1 MIEARRSRRR
11 LAVAVLAVFAI
22 VAVFSIRLVDIQ
34 LVRADTYREAAGS
47 NYYSATLWGTRGSI
61 VDANGT
67 VLATSVDR
75 FNITAAPINV
85 DLEGFYRRIEV
96 DGEKRTEH
104 VGVMEALGE
113 ISDAVGGADVQAMFD
128 ALTADPD
135 APWALLVKA
144 VDLEAFK
151 KVKKLGIPWVYS
163 EPQPARSYPNGAIAG
178 NLVGLMGRDR
188 PLSGTELQWDE
199 CLASENGQVSYTM
212 SEDGVRM
219 PGSEVVEQPATNGGT
234 VHLTIDSDLQWF
246 AQQALAEQ
254 GAAIGA
260 EWATAFVVEVKTGKI
275 RAAADWPAV
284 DPNDL
289 NSASAEDAGAR
300 SFVAPFEP
308 GSVIKAATVASLL
321 DAGLISRTTPF
332 TVKSSYTVPGTGT
345 RITDSFWHGDVN
357 YTTAGILVNSS
368 NIGIAQMSELMPLER
383 RIEYLKAFGFGSQ
396 YSGADFLGES
406 KGFVRS
412 VSESDPVTAVAQQFG
427 QGMTATSAQV
437 ASLYQTLAN
446 GGVRIPLTL
455 VEGCELPDG
464 TYTGVPDPQGTRVV
478 SEQAADDVVTM
489 LEGMTTQHP
498 YASQLAVPGYRIAA
512 KSGTAEVASGNAYG
526 TDRIVSMAGMFPVDD
541 PQYAVV
547 VTFAKPVTMKTSA
560 AAVPTFNAIIKQ
572 VIKTYRVTPSTVPA
586 PDNPLTW

>member
-1 MIEARRSRRR
+1 MNHARSSRRR
-11 LAVAVLAVFAI
+11 LVAAVLAVFAI
-22 VAVFSIRLVDIQ
+22 IAVFSVRLVDIQ
-34 LVRADTYREAAGS
+34 VVRAETYREAAGS
-47 NYYSATLWGTRGSI
+47 NYYTATLWGTRGSI

-85 DLEGFYRRIEV
+85 DMDGFYRRIEV

-113 ISDAVGGADVQAMFD
+113 ISEAVGGADVQKMFE

-151 KVKKLGIPWVYS
+151 KVKELRIPWVYS

-178 NLVGLMGRDR
+178 NLVGLMGRDG
-188 PLSGTELQWDE
+188 PLSGTEYQWNE

-219 PGSEVVEQPATNGGT
+219 PGSEVVEQPATDGGT
-234 VHLTIDSDLQWF
+234 VHLTIDADLQWF
-246 AQQALAEQ
+246 AQQAIAEQ
-254 GAAIGA
+254 ATAIGA
-260 EWATAFVVEVKTGKI
+260 QWATAMVVEVETGRI
-275 RAAADWPAV
+275 RAAADWPAI

-289 NSASAEDAGAR
+289 DSAAPEDSGAR

-308 GSVIKAATVASLL
+308 GSVMKPLTVAGLI
-321 DAGLISRTTPF
+321 DAGKISRTTPF
-332 TVKSSYTVPGTGT
+332 QVKSSYTVEGTGA

-368 NIGIAQMSELMPLER
+368 NIGIAQMSELMSLEQ
-383 RIEYLKAFGFGSQ
+383 RITYLNAFGFGSET
-396 YSGADFLGES
+396 SGAGFLGES
-406 KGFVRS
+406 KGYVRPANETDS
-412 VSESDPVTAVAQQFG
+412 VTAVTQQFG

-437 ASLYQTLAN
+437 VSLYQALGN
-446 GGVRIPLTL
+446 HGVRIPLTL

-464 TYTGVPDPQGTRVV
+464 TWVDVADPEPTRVV
-478 SEQAADDVVTM
+478 SAQAADDVVIM

-498 YASQLAVPGYRIAA
+498 YAGILSVPGYRIAA
-512 KSGTAEVASGNAYG
+512 KSGTAEVASGNGYG
-526 TDRIVSMAGMFPVDD
+526 SDRIVSMAGMFPVED
-541 PQYAVV
+541 PKYAVV
-547 VTFAKPVTMKTSA
+547 VTFAKPVTIKTSSA
-560 AAVPTFNAIIKQ
+560 AAPTFNAIIKQ